1 MKNINMTKAL
11 SAGLCVAMGFSCA
24 ACGYPD
30 DTRPYETEAEET
42 TAATSAEETTTETAS
57 TVTEISEETAATS
70 VEIAGNPYESFIE
83 GYKDAIINRTSV
95 WYYGPDIDPNDLSV
109 DYGQGLIVDEMSD
122 YMYYTLYDLDKD
134 GVEELIIG
142 CDVTGDHMQS
152 CTMITGIVTLE
163 GSAYK
168 IVAAGWSRSSLEY
181 VGEGYFVNSGSGGA
195 FLHYDAVFRY
205 DGAAKELATVGVLV
219 TEYSETEDIFYSY
232 FDSIDK
238 AYAAYPA
245 YGNENAICFDEE
257 AQQKYDNDLL
267 TAQSKTNELIGVE
280 WQIVDL
286 HDL

>member
-1 MKNINMTKAL
+1 MKKINLTKAL
-11 SAGLCVAMGFSCA
+11 SAGLCVAMGLSMA

-30 DTRPYETEAEET
+30 DTRPYETEP
-42 TAATSAEETTTETAS
+42 EETTTTTAAAEESIET
-57 TVTEISEETAATS
+57 TVEITEISEETTTTS
-70 VEIAGNPYESFIE
+70 AEIAGNPYESFIE

-95 WYYGPDIDPNDLSV
+95 WYYGPGIDPNDFST

-134 GVEELIIG
+134 GVVELIIG
-142 CDVTGDHMQS
+142 CDVTGDHMKS

-163 GSAYK
+163 GSDYK

-219 TEYSETEDIFYSY
+219 TEYSETEEIFYSY
-232 FDSIDK
+232 FDDIDK

-245 YGNENAICFDEE
+245 YGNENAVCFDDE
-257 AQQKYDNDLL
+257 AQQKYDNDFLL
-267 TAQSKTNELIGVE
+267 ATSKTNELTDAQWE
-280 WQIVDL
+280 IVDL